1 MNISMNPE
9 VLFYVLNC
17 RNNTIC
23 GIMFKFRIFV
33 SRGGFSII
41 MMTIS
46 QIKNFAKRQLKGNL
60 LSAIGAMMLSFIC
73 FSLWASVFLTVV
85 LVGIVGPVTG
95 RLQLINIS
103 SNPDLRLIFFVILG
117 VVIAALVFLGL
128 YLSVGL
134 MLGTQRFYLEMVK
147 GKQVRA
153 FDIFKGFSDNVHL
166 KHYLGVVM
174 ILYLVEFILMI
185 PVSLVGMK
193 SGYKSMDYE
202 LTKHITS
209 FLSFIITLFLG
220 LSTYASA
227 DNRNMKAL
235 DAIKVSF
242 HLMRARKFKLVIF
255 ELSFILWFLLMAI
268 TCGIAA
274 FWVIPY
280 FYASYSIF
288 YLSAYGE
295 DYRNRTE
302 ESEPKDSYVRGD
314 AVPEESREAAESHD
328 DGFSAYEQW
337 KKEHGIGI
345 DNPDPFHDRYTDPDN
360 STKEE
365 N

>member
-1 MNISMNPE
+1 MS
-9 VLFYVLNC
+9 
-17 RNNTIC
+17 
-23 GIMFKFRIFV
+23 KFRIFV

-103 SNPDLRLIFFVILG
+103 SNPDLRLMFFVILG
-117 VVIAALVFLGL
+117 VIIAALVFIGL

-134 MLGTQRFYLEMVK
+134 MLGTQRFYLDMVK

-314 AVPEESREAAESHD
+314 AVPEESREAAESVD